1 MAARAIADREEAVA
15 KLEGEKA
22 SLEKLLAVREK
33 EQAQEASE
41 LQTSMIETMEA
52 VEMEKQRHH
61 STRMEA
67 LARLAKL
74 EVTNAELAKSLAREQ
89 WNLDLQVDQVAQLR
103 EEVDLKTF
111 TQDKYKRKIA
121 KMQKTSPPL
130 VDEIESLRRFK
141 MEEEMIDAEY
151 ALTCDRIVN
160 LKDKAR
166 KIEENI
172 ELTKRRMV
180 HPTEVEIELKKRLDQ
195 LTDRLIQKQMQV
207 ESLSSEKAA
216 LLFRIEAVS
225 RSLDNNGSSL
235 ASSSSSSKIDIE
247 AGTWQESHSPR
258 LRDRIRNG
266 QRQLGSA
273 IRQLDSIFSAGHI
286 FLRRNPKALV
296 WALVYLVC
304 LHIWVLYILTSH
316 PTISE
321 ARPGATFSLESL
333 NKTDSSFVP
342 PMVYAVLGSSRDL
355 AVGPVSIASLI
366 MGSMLRQAVSP
377 AADPLLFLQLA
388 FTSTFFAGLVQ
399 ASLGILRLG
408 FIIDFLSKATLVGF
422 MAGAAI
428 IVSLQQL
435 KALLGIVHFTTE
447 MGLVPVMAS
456 VVRHTNEL
464 SWQTILMGACFL
476 VLLLT
481 ARHVRN
487 SVEPLKITLTFTLQ
501 EQSVQSMKWPK
512 LFWISACAPLA
523 CVIVS
528 TLLVFLFKAQKHGI
542 SIIGQLKCGLNRPSW
557 DKLLF
562 DPTYLGLTVK
572 TGLVTGIISLTEGV
586 AVGRTFASLKDYQV
600 DGNKEMMAIGL
611 MNIVGSCTSCY
622 VTTGAFS
629 RSAVNHN
636 AGCKTAM
643 SNVIMALTVMVTLL
657 FLMPL
662 FVYTPNVV
670 LGAIII
676 AAVIGL
682 IDLPAVYNIWKMD
695 KMDFLVCV
703 CAFAGVIFISVQ
715 EGLAIAVGISIFR
728 VLLQITRPKMMIQGN
743 IKGTDIYRNL
753 LQYKEAQRVPGFLI
767 LTVEAPIN
775 FANTNYLNERVKR
788 WIEEESSAGNK
799 QSELHFVILDL
810 SAVPA
815 IDTSGISFLID
826 LKKST
831 EKRGLELILVNP
843 TGEVMEKIQRVND
856 AHEVAD
862 DHVRLTVLT
871 RDSDP
876 EAPA

>member
-1 MAARAIADREEAVA
+1 MSGAYGGSYNGVGVGESKPAAEVPVLHKVAAQPAQSTASKMKEKVKETFFPDDPFRSFKGQPLSAKWLMAVKYLFPILEWVPGYSFSLFKSDLVAGLTIASLAIPQGISYA
-15 KLEGEKA
+15 KLA
-22 SLEKLLAVREK
+22 
-33 EQAQEASE
+33 
-41 LQTSMIETMEA
+41 
-52 VEMEKQRHH
+52 
-61 STRMEA
+61 
-67 LARLAKL
+67 
-74 EVTNAELAKSLAREQ
+74 
-89 WNLDLQVDQVAQLR
+89 NL
-103 EEVDLKTF
+103 
-111 TQDKYKRKIA
+111 
-121 KMQKTSPPL
+121 PP
-130 VDEIESLRRFK
+130 I
-141 MEEEMIDAEY
+141 I
-151 ALTCDRIVN
+151 
-160 LKDKAR
+160 
-166 KIEENI
+166 
-172 ELTKRRMV
+172 
-180 HPTEVEIELKKRLDQ
+180 
-195 LTDRLIQKQMQV
+195 
-207 ESLSSEKAA
+207 
-216 LLFRIEAVS
+216 
-225 RSLDNNGSSL
+225 G
-235 ASSSSSSKIDIE
+235 
-247 AGTWQESHSPR
+247 
-258 LRDRIRNG
+258 
-266 QRQLGSA
+266 
-273 IRQLDSIFSAGHI
+273 
-286 FLRRNPKALV
+286 
-296 WALVYLVC
+296 
-304 LHIWVLYILTSH
+304 LY
-316 PTISE
+316 
-321 ARPGATFSLESL
+321 
-333 NKTDSSFVP
+333 SSFVP

-377 AADPLLFLQLA
+377 SAEPLLFLQLA

-447 MGLVPVMAS
+447 MGIVPVMAS
-456 VVRHTNEL
+456 VFQHTNEW

-476 VLLLT
+476 LLLLT
-481 ARHVRN
+481 ARHV
-487 SVEPLKITLTFTLQ
+487 
-501 EQSVQSMKWPK
+501 SMRWPK
-512 LFWISACAPLA
+512 FFWISACAPLA
-523 CVIVS
+523 SVIIS
-528 TLLVFLFKAQKHGI
+528 TLLVFLFKAQDHGI

-562 DPTYLGLTVK
+562 DPTYLGLTMK

-682 IDLPAVYNIWKMD
+682 IDLPAAYHIWKMD
-695 KMDFLVCV
+695 KMDFLVCL

-728 VLLQITRPKMMIQGN
+728 VLMQITRPRMMIQGN

-753 LQYKEAQRVPGFLI
+753 HQYKDAQRVPGFLI

-775 FANTNYLNERVKR
+775 FANTNYLNERTKR
-788 WIEEESSAGNK
+788 WIEDESSSGNK
-799 QSELHFVILDL
+799 QTELRCIILDL

-815 IDTSGISFLID
+815 IDTSGIAFLVD

-831 EKRGLELILVNP
+831 EKRGLELVLVNP
-843 TGEVMEKIQRVND
+843 TGEVMEKIQRAID
-856 AHEVAD
+856 AHNHFRPD
-862 DHVRLTVLT
+862 CLYLTT
-871 RDSDP
+871 E
-876 EAPA
+876 EAIASLSGFAKITTP

>member
-1 MAARAIADREEAVA
+1 MAVLHKVAAPPAQSTASKLKARVKETFFPDDPFRGFKGKPLTTKWVMAVQYLFPILDWGISYA
-15 KLEGEKA
+15 KLA
-22 SLEKLLAVREK
+22 SL
-33 EQAQEASE
+33 
-41 LQTSMIETMEA
+41 
-52 VEMEKQRHH
+52 
-61 STRMEA
+61 
-67 LARLAKL
+67 
-74 EVTNAELAKSLAREQ
+74 
-89 WNLDLQVDQVAQLR
+89 
-103 EEVDLKTF
+103 
-111 TQDKYKRKIA
+111 
-121 KMQKTSPPL
+121 PP
-130 VDEIESLRRFK
+130 I
-141 MEEEMIDAEY
+141 I
-151 ALTCDRIVN
+151 
-160 LKDKAR
+160 
-166 KIEENI
+166 
-172 ELTKRRMV
+172 
-180 HPTEVEIELKKRLDQ
+180 
-195 LTDRLIQKQMQV
+195 
-207 ESLSSEKAA
+207 
-216 LLFRIEAVS
+216 
-225 RSLDNNGSSL
+225 G
-235 ASSSSSSKIDIE
+235 
-247 AGTWQESHSPR
+247 
-258 LRDRIRNG
+258 
-266 QRQLGSA
+266 
-273 IRQLDSIFSAGHI
+273 
-286 FLRRNPKALV
+286 
-296 WALVYLVC
+296 
-304 LHIWVLYILTSH
+304 LY
-316 PTISE
+316 
-321 ARPGATFSLESL
+321 
-333 NKTDSSFVP
+333 SSFVP

-377 AADPLLFLQLA
+377 AAEPLLFLQLA

-456 VVRHTNEL
+456 VIHHTKEW
-464 SWQTILMGACFL
+464 SWQTILMAVCFL

-481 ARHVRN
+481 GEACGSDWKATN
-487 SVEPLKITLTFTLQ
+487 GAAQDEIMQPTLIYATSSRGIVLGLSRPHGHIGFDPGRT
-501 EQSVQSMKWPK
+501 EQILQSMKWPK
-512 LFWISACAPLA
+512 LFWVSACAPLA

-562 DPTYLGLTVK
+562 DPQYLGLTVK

-695 KMDFLVCV
+695 KMDFLVCL

-715 EGLAIAVGISIFR
+715 QGLAIAVGISIFR

-753 LQYKEAQRVPGFLI
+753 HQYKDAQRVPGFLI

-775 FANTNYLNERVKR
+775 FANTNYLNERIKR
-788 WIEEESSAGNK
+788 WIEEESSAGTK

-831 EKRGLELILVNP
+831 EKHGLELILVNP
-843 TGEVMEKIQRVND
+843 TGEVMEKIQRAND
-856 AHEVAD
+856 AHGHFKSDSLYLTTGEAVAS
-862 DHVRLTVLT
+862 LSTFSKMT
-871 RDSDP
+871 
-876 EAPA
+876 AP

>member
-1 MAARAIADREEAVA
+1 MVGMRGAYGYNGSGNESGGEVAVTEIAAMAVQHKVSPPPAQSTASKMKARVKETFFPDDPFRGFKGQPLRVKWLMAVQYLFPILDWVPSYSFSLFKSDLVAGLTIASLAIPQGISYA
-15 KLEGEKA
+15 KLA
-22 SLEKLLAVREK
+22 SL
-33 EQAQEASE
+33 
-41 LQTSMIETMEA
+41 
-52 VEMEKQRHH
+52 
-61 STRMEA
+61 
-67 LARLAKL
+67 
-74 EVTNAELAKSLAREQ
+74 
-89 WNLDLQVDQVAQLR
+89 
-103 EEVDLKTF
+103 
-111 TQDKYKRKIA
+111 
-121 KMQKTSPPL
+121 PP
-130 VDEIESLRRFK
+130 I
-141 MEEEMIDAEY
+141 I
-151 ALTCDRIVN
+151 
-160 LKDKAR
+160 
-166 KIEENI
+166 
-172 ELTKRRMV
+172 
-180 HPTEVEIELKKRLDQ
+180 
-195 LTDRLIQKQMQV
+195 
-207 ESLSSEKAA
+207 
-216 LLFRIEAVS
+216 
-225 RSLDNNGSSL
+225 G
-235 ASSSSSSKIDIE
+235 
-247 AGTWQESHSPR
+247 
-258 LRDRIRNG
+258 
-266 QRQLGSA
+266 
-273 IRQLDSIFSAGHI
+273 
-286 FLRRNPKALV
+286 
-296 WALVYLVC
+296 
-304 LHIWVLYILTSH
+304 LY
-316 PTISE
+316 
-321 ARPGATFSLESL
+321 
-333 NKTDSSFVP
+333 SSFVP

-355 AVGPVSIASLI
+355 AVGPVSIASLV

-377 AADPLLFLQLA
+377 DQEPILYLQLA

-456 VVRHTNEL
+456 VIHHTKEW
-464 SWQTILMGACFL
+464 SWQTILMAVCFL

-481 ARHVRN
+481 ARHV
-487 SVEPLKITLTFTLQ
+487 
-501 EQSVQSMKWPK
+501 SMKWPK
-512 LFWISACAPLA
+512 LFWVSACAPLA
-523 CVIVS
+523 CVIIS

-562 DPTYLGLTVK
+562 DPAYLGLTVK

-682 IDLPAVYNIWKMD
+682 IDLPAVYHIWKMD

-743 IKGTDIYRNL
+743 IKGTDIYRNIH
-753 LQYKEAQRVPGFLI
+753 QYKDAQRVPGFLI

-775 FANTNYLNERVKR
+775 FANTNYLNERMKR

-799 QSELHFVILDL
+799 QTDLHFVVLDL

-856 AHEVAD
+856 AHGHFKSDSLYLTTGEAVAS
-862 DHVRLTVLT
+862 LSAYSKMTT
-871 RDSDP
+871 P
-876 EAPA
+876 